1 MFLWLHRIYRFLQF
15 FLLFFTN
22 LCMCVCVCRK
32 LSHSFALS
40 LFCLV
45 NKNRWIKIYLVNMV
59 PIEIGI
65 NYHHT
70 LINCCSHCFFV
81 SFSLVDFISFSF
93 DHLSSYLLVFSV
105 LFGAFFPSLSQSM
118 LFVFS
123 VALFLYHSIHEP
135 SSQQLTSNFFFPEL
149 LFVFFFTHILFSF
162 FLSLSLAFNR
172 LLYAEALHRFLS
184 YFRYDVV

>member
-1 MFLWLHRIYRFLQF
+1 
-15 FLLFFTN
+15 
-22 LCMCVCVCRK
+22 
-32 LSHSFALS
+32 
-40 LFCLV
+40 
-45 NKNRWIKIYLVNMV
+45 MV
-59 PIEIGI
+59 PIEIAI

-123 VALFLYHSIHEP
+123 VVLFLYHSIHEP
-135 SSQQLTSNFFFPEL
+135 SSQQLTSNFFSLSFYL
-149 LFVFFFTHILFSF
+149 CFSSHIFYFLSF
-162 FLSLSLAFNR
+162 FLFLLHSIVFFMQKLCIVFSLIFDTMLSRIRNVYMYTLKFVSISNGKSL
-172 LLYAEALHRFLS
+172 
-184 YFRYDVV
+184 